1 MRNEECPLRCKP
13 RLSLRARLDAVGADI
28 IRPCRTHRFSVV
40 FRRIHSA
47 LPVGAAFGRPPT
59 SSNFRQAGDRRSPL
73 RPPGPNV
80 LFRRGRRPR
89 RPARDAPIRRRWAAL
104 PTAEMKKLPNFPPE
118 WGETVES
125 APFSGRFHPKK
136 IDITVTEGAKIS
148 KLVDIITICRNFFS
162 LFDKKLPALR
172 QEMSKTINMHK
183 HKI

>member
-1 MRNEECPLRCKP
+1 MSLHTCIPCYYTVQPVPRRVRIRNDRSGAFPVCAPQ
-13 RLSLRARLDAVGADI
+13 RARLDDAGADI
-28 IRPCRTHRFSVV
+28 I
-40 FRRIHSA
+40 
-47 LPVGAAFGRPPT
+47 
-59 SSNFRQAGDRRSPL
+59 RQAGDRRSPL
-73 RPPGPNV
+73 RPPGQNV

-136 IDITVTEGAKIS
+136 IDITVTEGVKIS

-162 LFDKKLPALR
+162 LFDEKLPAVCR
-172 QEMSKTINMHK
+172 EVSKTINLHK
-183 HKI
+183 HNIL